1 MSSFCSTLLPRSH
14 CPTRTPPLFTLPLL
28 LEFLRSAPSAKRK
41 MANPFLL
48 FLPIASCFLQIWTSD
63 VLFYESFDE
72 PFDGR
77 WIVSR
82 KGDYGERVYE
92 PVKAQKIHVVR
103 EMKIQ
108 RNIMTT
114 SKDRQDPTTTT
125 VRVNLLKE
133 LREILHQTG
142 GWHRK
147 PSHDDV
153 AVPPFAEWDEND
165 PASGEKYTGIFKLIA
180 ENRRTPG
187 TPYQP
192 PEPNIQPETTTEAQ
206 GIEVCM
212 IPSADRIKEAE

>member
-1 MSSFCSTLLPRSH
+1 MGGVEEEDRNAEEKKISR
-14 CPTRTPPLFTLPLL
+14 
-28 LEFLRSAPSAKRK
+28 FLSGDVIYNALHSAESKRK

-48 FLPIASCFLQIWTSD
+48 FLPIASCFLQIWASD

-77 WIVSR
+77 WIISR
-82 KGDYGERVYE
+82 KGDYG
-92 PVKAQKIHVVR
+92 VKARKIHVVK

-108 RNIMTT
+108 RNIMMT
-114 SKDRQDPTTTT
+114 SKDRQDPMTAT

-165 PASGEKYTGIFKLIA
+165 PASGERHL
-180 ENRRTPG
+180 
-187 TPYQP
+187 Q
-192 PEPNIQPETTTEAQ
+192 
-206 GIEVCM
+206 VD
-212 IPSADRIKEAE
+212 S